1 MDYGMTKSEL
11 NEFLLTKADQ
21 FESLSFIED
30 DPISI
35 PHQFKLKEDIEIIG
49 LLVATIAWGNR
60 KSIIKSGNQLVA
72 LFGESPYDY
81 VMNFNANRTFKFV
94 HRTFS
99 GEDLVFFIQALRTIY
114 EADGLE
120 ATFKKTAAEG
130 IEVSITNFR
139 NAMLQTPHLSRST
152 KHLSNPMINSA
163 CKRLNMY
170 LRWMVRSNA
179 KGVDFGIWKTL
190 SPKDLH
196 IPLDVHT
203 GNIARKLGI
212 LERTQNDW
220 KSSFLL
226 HEYAKQLIP
235 DDPSKLDFALFGL
248 GAIEDF

>member
-1 MDYGMTKSEL
+1 MTKSEL

-60 KSIIKSGNQLVA
+60 KSIIKSGNNLVA

-81 VMNFNANRTFKFV
+81 VMNFNANRALKFV

-120 ATFKKTAAEG
+120 ATFNKTAADG
-130 IEVSITNFR
+130 IDVAITNFR

-212 LERTQNDW
+212 LDRTQNDW
-220 KSSFLL
+220 KSSQLL
-226 HEYAKQLIP
+226 HDFAKQLIP

>member
-1 MDYGMTKSEL
+1 MTKSEL

-72 LFGESPYDY
+72 LLGESPYDY
-81 VMNFNANRTFKFV
+81 VMNFNANRTLKFV

-99 GEDLVFFIQALRTIY
+99 GEDLVFFIQALRSIY

-120 ATFKKTAAEG
+120 ATFKKTSTDG
-130 IEVSITNFR
+130 IEVSLTNFR
-139 NAMLQTPHLSRST
+139 NAMLETPHLSRST

-212 LERTQNDW
+212 IDRTQNDW
-220 KSSFLL
+220 KSSQLL
-226 HEYAKQLIP
+226 HDFAKQLIP

>member
-1 MDYGMTKSEL
+1 MTKSEL

-81 VMNFNANRTFKFV
+81 VMNFDANRTLKFV

-99 GEDLVFFIQALRTIY
+99 GEDLVFFIQALRSIY

-120 ATFKKTAAEG
+120 ATFKKTSTDG
-130 IEVSITNFR
+130 IEVSLTNFR
-139 NAMLQTPHLSRST
+139 NAMLETPHLSRST

-212 LERTQNDW
+212 LDRTQNDW
-220 KSSFLL
+220 KSSQLL
-226 HEYAKQLIP
+226 HDFAKQLIP

>member
-1 MDYGMTKSEL
+1 MTTSEL
-11 NEFLLTKADQ
+11 NEFLLAKANQ

-30 DPISI
+30 DPICI
-35 PHQFKLKEDIEIIG
+35 PHKFKRKEDIEIIG

-60 KSIIKSGNQLVA
+60 KSIINSGNKLMA
-72 LFGESPYDY
+72 LFGESPYDF
-81 VMNFNANRTFKFV
+81 VMNFNSTRRISFV

-99 GEDLVFFIQALRTIY
+99 GEDLVFFIQALRRLY
-114 EADGLE
+114 EGDGLE
-120 ATFKKTAAEG
+120 GAFSKSAGDG
-130 IEVSITNFR
+130 IEIAISNFR
-139 NAMLQTPHLSRST
+139 NAMFETPHLARST
-152 KHLSNPMINSA
+152 KHISNPMINSA
-163 CKRLNMY
+163 CKRINMY

-190 SPKDLH
+190 SSRDLH

-220 KSSFLL
+220 KSSQLL
-226 HEYAKQLIP
+226 FEFAQQLIP

-248 GAIEDF
+248 GAIEGF

>member
-1 MDYGMTKSEL
+1 MTKSEL

-81 VMNFNANRTFKFV
+81 VMNFDANRTLKFV

-99 GEDLVFFIQALRTIY
+99 GEDLVFFIQALRSIY

-120 ATFKKTAAEG
+120 ATFKKTSTDG
-130 IEVSITNFR
+130 IEVSLTNFR

-212 LERTQNDW
+212 IDRTQNDW
-220 KSSFLL
+220 KSSQLL
-226 HEYAKQLIP
+226 HDFAKQLIP

>member
-1 MDYGMTKSEL
+1 MTKSEL

-60 KSIIKSGNQLVA
+60 KSIIKSGNHLVA

-81 VMNFNANRTFKFV
+81 VMNFNANRTLKFV

-99 GEDLVFFIQALRTIY
+99 GEDLVFFIQALRSIY

-120 ATFKKTAAEG
+120 ATFKKTSTEG

-212 LERTQNDW
+212 IDRTQNDW
-220 KSSFLL
+220 KSSQLL
-226 HEYAKQLIP
+226 HDFAKQLIP

>member
-1 MDYGMTKSEL
+1 MTPHEL
-11 NEFLLTKADQ
+11 NEFLLVKADQ
-21 FESLSFIED
+21 FESLSFIAD

-35 PHQFKLKEDIEIIG
+35 PHQFKRKEDIEIIG

-60 KSIIKSGNQLVA
+60 KSIIKSGNQLVTI
-72 LFGESPYDY
+72 FGESPYDY
-81 VMNFNANRTFKFV
+81 VMNFEARRTLKFV

-114 EADGLE
+114 ETDGLE
-120 ATFKKTAAEG
+120 ASFKKTASDG
-130 IEVSITNFR
+130 IHVAISNFR
-139 NAMLQTPHLSRST
+139 DAMLLTPHSSRST

-170 LRWMVRSNA
+170 LRWMVRSNS

-220 KSSFLL
+220 KSSQLL
-226 HEYAKQLIP
+226 HEFAKQLIP
-235 DDPSKLDFALFGL
+235 EDPSKLDFALFGL
-248 GAIEDF
+248 GAIEHF

>member
-1 MDYGMTKSEL
+1 MTKSEL

-81 VMNFNANRTFKFV
+81 VMNFDANRTLKFV

-99 GEDLVFFIQALRTIY
+99 GEDLVFFIQALRSIY

-120 ATFKKTAAEG
+120 ATFKKTSTDG
-130 IEVSITNFR
+130 IEVSLTNFR
-139 NAMLQTPHLSRST
+139 NAMLETPHLSRST

-190 SPKDLH
+190 SPQDLH

-212 LERTQNDW
+212 IDRTQNDW
-220 KSSFLL
+220 KSSQLL
-226 HEYAKQLIP
+226 HDFAKQLIP

>member
-1 MDYGMTKSEL
+1 MTKSEL

-60 KSIIKSGNQLVA
+60 KSIIKSGNHLVA

-139 NAMLQTPHLSRST
+139 NAMLQTPHRSRST

-220 KSSFLL
+220 KSSQLL
-226 HEYAKQLIP
+226 HEFAKHLIP

>member
-1 MDYGMTKSEL
+1 MTPYEL
-11 NEFLLTKADQ
+11 NEFLLLKAEQ
-21 FESLSFIED
+21 FESLSFIAD

-35 PHQFKLKEDIEIIG
+35 PHQFKRKEDIEIIG

-60 KSIIKSGNQLVA
+60 KSIIKSGNQLVTI
-72 LFGESPYDY
+72 FGESPYDY
-81 VMNFNANRTFKFV
+81 VMNFEAHRTLKFV

-99 GEDLVFFIQALRTIY
+99 GADLVFFIQALRRIY

-120 ATFKKTAAEG
+120 ASFKKTASEG
-130 IEVSITNFR
+130 IDVAISNFR
-139 NAMLQTPHLSRST
+139 GAMLQTPHQARST

-179 KGVDFGIWKTL
+179 KGVDFGIWNTL
-190 SPKDLH
+190 TPKDLH

-220 KSSFLL
+220 KSSQLL
-226 HEYAKQLIP
+226 YEFAKELIP
-235 DDPSKLDFALFGL
+235 EDPSKLDFALFGL
-248 GAIEDF
+248 GAIEGF